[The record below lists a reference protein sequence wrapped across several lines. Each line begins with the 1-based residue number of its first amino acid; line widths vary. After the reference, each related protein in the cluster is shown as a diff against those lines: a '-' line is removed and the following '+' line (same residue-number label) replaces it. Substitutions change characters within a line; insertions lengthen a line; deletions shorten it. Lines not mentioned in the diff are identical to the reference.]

1 MFNRKKIGRR
11 CLAALLA
18 LSLCLG
24 PVVQANA
31 ARTNSSAT
39 AKTTAAKKTGKKRKT
54 KKKLTPEQ
62 QREKELKKVYKM
74 KIQSNQI
81 KGWPKGPGTY
91 GESGIVMDAGTGA
104 ILYAKNIDTHE
115 YPASITK
122 VLTALVALENGKM
135 DDPVIFTKDC
145 VSFIQPGDSSIGL
158 KKGNKITLEQALY
171 ATLLASANEAA
182 YAVGANVGKNAGHDY
197 NWFVQQM
204 NVRCKELGGNNS
216 HFANTNGLHD
226 PNHYTCAIDMALIG
240 RELFKHPEFFQ
251 IVQTL
256 NYTIPAS
263 ETTEEH
269 VFHQKHKMLQPS
281 NSNYYPYTIG
291 GKTGYTSDA
300 LSTLITMADNGQT
313 QLVCVVLRT
322 HGKNIYPDTTNL
334 FEYAFHNFTK
344 VDVTTQEKSEDIETF
359 LTEDGQSEP
368 NYVMLPNGVDF
379 TALDQKITQDTEDSS
394 TGIVTYSYDGHELG
408 TAKVKL
414 SKSYLKAHTDS
425 TQDESK
431 SSGHDNSKKQTK
443 SGKHLSLGTT
453 KGKVILGLSILL
465 VILIIT
471 FVATVSRIRKKSN
484 KRKKQ

>member
-158 KKGNKITLEQALY
+158 KKGNKITLEQAL
-171 ATLLASANEAA
+171 
-182 YAVGANVGKNAGHDY
+182 
-197 NWFVQQM
+197 
-204 NVRCKELGGNNS
+204 
-216 HFANTNGLHD
+216 
-226 PNHYTCAIDMALIG
+226 
-240 RELFKHPEFFQ
+240 
-251 IVQTL
+251 
-256 NYTIPAS
+256 
-263 ETTEEH
+263 
-269 VFHQKHKMLQPS
+269 
-281 NSNYYPYTIG
+281 
-291 GKTGYTSDA
+291 
-300 LSTLITMADNGQT
+300 
-313 QLVCVVLRT
+313 
-322 HGKNIYPDTTNL
+322 
-334 FEYAFHNFTK
+334 
-344 VDVTTQEKSEDIETF
+344 
-359 LTEDGQSEP
+359 
-368 NYVMLPNGVDF
+368 
-379 TALDQKITQDTEDSS
+379 
-394 TGIVTYSYDGHELG
+394 
-408 TAKVKL
+408 
-414 SKSYLKAHTDS
+414 
-425 TQDESK
+425 
-431 SSGHDNSKKQTK
+431 
-443 SGKHLSLGTT
+443 
-453 KGKVILGLSILL
+453 
-465 VILIIT
+465 
-471 FVATVSRIRKKSN
+471 
-484 KRKKQ
+484 